1 MNVYQ
6 KLCAYIK
13 DSGRSFA
20 WVARKAV
27 ELGCPTQL
35 DSGKLGKVANG
46 NRNLT
51 ADEFLYICMALEV
64 NPDIFM
70 RQMWSA

>member
-6 KLCAYIK
+6 ELCAYIK
-13 DSGRSFA
+13 NSGRSFA
-20 WVARKAV
+20 WVARRAV
-27 ELGCPTQL
+27 ELGCPTLL
-35 DSGKLGKVANG
+35 DSGKLGKVASG

-64 NPDIFM
+64 NPDSFM
-70 RQMWSA
+70 KCPCSA